1 MVRLAGIEPARLI
14 QATDFKSAASTCSAT
29 VAFYADIYSALF
41 YKCKINLVNLS
52 KLCLCKVFFD
62 VEHLKKY
69 AGNSVSVF
77 FMKGKLMNKIDI
89 SIGRYLFPNINNE
102 GWRFISIFAAATAVL
117 GIIWIP
123 LGLVGVVLTVWC
135 YYFFRDPERVTPNIE
150 NVVVSPADGIVQ
162 MISRVTGPEEL
173 GLNTKTFNRISIFMS
188 VFNVHV
194 NRAPAEGKIL
204 QRSYIKGKFFNA
216 TLDKAS
222 KDNERM
228 LLSMRTASGKEIAFV
243 QIAGLI
249 ARRIVC
255 FAREGQQYKAG
266 ERFGLIRFGSRLD
279 VYLPTD
285 VEILVSPGQTM
296 IAGETVLANMTKGTA
311 E

>member
-1 MVRLAGIEPARLI
+1 M
-14 QATDFKSAASTCSAT
+14 CSSSEERWKNT
-29 VAFYADIYSALF
+29 PETAFRYFL
-41 YKCKINLVNLS
+41 
-52 KLCLCKVFFD
+52 
-62 VEHLKKY
+62 
-69 AGNSVSVF
+69 
-77 FMKGKLMNKIDI
+77 KGKLMNKVDI
-89 SIGRYLFPNINNE
+89 SLAHYLFPNINNE
-102 GWRFISIFAAATAVL
+102 GWRFISIFAGVTAL
-117 GIIWIP
+117 LAIIWLP
-123 LGLVGVVLTVWC
+123 LGLLGVVLTVWC
-135 YYFFRDPERVTPNIE
+135 YYFFRDPERVTPQVE

-162 MISRVTGPEEL
+162 MITRVTGPEEL

-204 QRSYIKGKFFNA
+204 QRSYIKGKFLNA

-228 LLSMRTASGKEIAFV
+228 LLSMRTTSGKEIAFV

-296 IAGETVLANMTKGTA
+296 VAGETVLANMQNGKA
-311 E
+311 